1 MRLILMRHA
10 KSAWDDPTQDDF
22 DRPLNARGHAASHGI
37 GQWLANNNYVPDHV
51 LCSSAQRTRETW
63 ANVAQELGLNPLDAR
78 FEQGLYLA
86 SEDKIAQYLRRASG
100 QTVLLIAHNPGI
112 GYFAERF
119 ALRRPDH
126 PSFLQYPTAAT
137 TIYEVAADNWAK
149 IRAGDNPVLD
159 FVVPRDL
166 PAR

>member
-1 MRLILMRHA
+1 MRLIVMRHA

-22 DRPLNARGHAASHGI
+22 DRPLNARGVASSRAI
-37 GQWLANNNYVPDHV
+37 GRWLAGRGYIPDQV
-51 LCSSAQRTRETW
+51 FCSSARRTRETW
-63 ANVAQELGLNPLDAR
+63 AYVAEELRLNALDAR
-78 FEQGLYLA
+78 FEQALYLA
-86 SEDKIAQYLRRASG
+86 SEDKIEQVLRKATG

-126 PSFLQYPTAAT
+126 PQFLQYPTAAT
-137 TIYEVAADNWAK
+137 TVYDVAADRWSK
-149 IRAGDNPVLD
+149 VRAGDNPVLD

-166 PAR
+166 SAR